1 MLLALLRHLLEP
13 LESLPLVLAATRD
26 DGVAGGFE
34 VVVFEHDVAGQDMS
48 NAAFAPSS
56 VHIHEVLGRDTAG
69 LLVLRIP
76 GRETL
81 GHGALDETV
90 GGGLAAELELERLAQ
105 GLSGNIFGFV
115 AD

>member
-34 VVVFEHDVAGQDMS
+34 VVVFEHDVAGQDMA
-48 NAAFAPSS
+48 NLALTPSS
-56 VHIHEVLGRDTAG
+56 VYIHEVLGRDTAG
-69 LLVLRIP
+69 LQVLGIP
-76 GRETL
+76 GGETL
-81 GHGALDETV
+81 GHGALDEAV
-90 GGGLAAELELERLAQ
+90 RGGLAAELELERLAQ
-105 GLSGNIFGFV
+105 GLSGYIVGLV